1 MSDAVKVGFVPFST
15 VPRGALV
22 VFCDDGL
29 KFGAAT
35 RKALGRAANM
45 VRRAADTNQFRGKS
59 GSALDI
65 LAPEGLKASRLI
77 VVGAGMI
84 AIVPPGAWHRVHSAD
99 GVTVASATLPGD
111 HIDLDIDDPRTS
123 TPDLDIS
130 DAMRLP
136 SIIDLNAELAKLTMF
151 RRTPQSTAVDRK
163 GSVARL
169 ASYRDGLLLA
179 IKASGTDHWERHL
192 TGDELVH
199 ILDGAATL
207 EIVSDDGPPKS
218 FALRAGMIAVIPQ
231 GAWHRAL
238 SPEGK
243 TEMTATPFPGDHIEL
258 DVDDPRTVK
267 RTPAGEMAMTPSII
281 DLNAELAKL
290 TMFRGRTPQS
300 TMADRKGSAARLASY
315 RDGALTA
322 TKFAGKGHWERHLTG
337 DELIHILD
345 GTATLE
351 IVCDDGP
358 PKSFVL
364 RAGMMAVNPQ
374 GAWHRFHST
383 EGVTLMTATPFPG
396 NVIELDV
403 DDPRTVE
410 PKLA

>member
-1 MSDAVKVGFVPFST
+1 
-15 VPRGALV
+15 
-22 VFCDDGL
+22 
-29 KFGAAT
+29 
-35 RKALGRAANM
+35 
-45 VRRAADTNQFRGKS
+45 
-59 GSALDI
+59 
-65 LAPEGLKASRLI
+65 
-77 VVGAGMI
+77 MI
-84 AIVPPGAWHRVHSAD
+84 MERDVDSK
-99 GVTVASATLPGD
+99 T
-111 HIDLDIDDPRTS
+111 
-123 TPDLDIS
+123 
-130 DAMRLP
+130 P

-151 RRTPQSTAVDRK
+151 RRTPQSTREETK

-218 FALRAGMIAVIPQ
+218 LALRAGMIAVIPQ

-374 GAWHRFHST
+374 GAWHRFHSR
-383 EGVTLMTATPFPG
+383 EGATLMTATPFPSE
-396 NVIELDV
+396 VIELDV

-410 PKLA
+410 RKPA

>member
-1 MSDAVKVGFVPFST
+1 
-15 VPRGALV
+15 
-22 VFCDDGL
+22 
-29 KFGAAT
+29 
-35 RKALGRAANM
+35 
-45 VRRAADTNQFRGKS
+45 
-59 GSALDI
+59 
-65 LAPEGLKASRLI
+65 
-77 VVGAGMI
+77 MI
-84 AIVPPGAWHRVHSAD
+84 MERDVDSK
-99 GVTVASATLPGD
+99 T
-111 HIDLDIDDPRTS
+111 
-123 TPDLDIS
+123 
-130 DAMRLP
+130 P

-151 RRTPQSTAVDRK
+151 RRTPQSTREETK

-218 FALRAGMIAVIPQ
+218 LALRAGMIAVIPQ

-290 TMFRGRTPQS
+290 TMFRGQTPQS

-351 IVCDDGP
+351 IVCDDRP

-374 GAWHRFHST
+374 GAWHRFHSS
-383 EGVTLMTATPFPG
+383 EGVTLMTATPSPSE
-396 NVIELDV
+396 VIELDV
-403 DDPRTVE
+403 DDPRMVE
-410 PKLA
+410 RHAG

>member
-1 MSDAVKVGFVPFST
+1 MESKT
-15 VPRGALV
+15 
-22 VFCDDGL
+22 
-29 KFGAAT
+29 
-35 RKALGRAANM
+35 
-45 VRRAADTNQFRGKS
+45 
-59 GSALDI
+59 
-65 LAPEGLKASRLI
+65 
-77 VVGAGMI
+77 
-84 AIVPPGAWHRVHSAD
+84 
-99 GVTVASATLPGD
+99 
-111 HIDLDIDDPRTS
+111 
-123 TPDLDIS
+123 
-130 DAMRLP
+130 P

-151 RRTPQSTAVDRK
+151 RRTPQSTRDETK
-163 GSVARL
+163 GSVTRL

-218 FALRAGMIAVIPQ
+218 FALHAGMIAVIPQ

-267 RTPAGEMAMTPSII
+267 RTPAGAMAMTPSII